1 MSIMH
6 LPSDET
12 MLAYAG
18 GTLSSAQ
25 RLVVET
31 HLALCE
37 PSRNWAGTLES
48 IGGLLI
54 DDITPVATSPGSL
67 ERVFARIDADAGNT
81 ETSVADTEIASLPEP
96 LHRYPMTPW
105 RKAGRGTMIR
115 RVLTPE
121 DGDHRVIMFKIDPGR
136 KMLQHTHSGQELTCV
151 ISGSYSDE
159 GGRYGPGDFEEA
171 DSEVSHQPIVDSDVP
186 CICVVALTGKVKL
199 EGFLGRLF
207 QPFVQL

>member
-1 MSIMH
+1 MTVIH

-12 MLAYAG
+12 MLAYAA

-37 PSRNWAGTLES
+37 RSRSWAYTLED
-48 IGGLLI
+48 IGGILI
-54 DDITPVATSPGSL
+54 EDIDPEDVAPDSL
-67 ERVFARIDADAGNT
+67 ERVFARIDAVTAET
-81 ETSVADTEIASLPEP
+81 ETADVDSEIASFPEP
-96 LHRYPMTPW
+96 LRAYPMTPW
-105 RKAGRGTMIR
+105 RKAGRGTLIR

-171 DSEVSHQPIVDSDVP
+171 DDEVSHQPVVDSDVP
-186 CICVVALTGKVKL
+186 CICVVALTGKVQL
-199 EGFLGRLF
+199 EGFIGRLF
-207 QPFVQL
+207 QPFVRL

>member
-1 MSIMH
+1 MTVRQ
-6 LPSDET
+6 LPSDDI
-12 MLAYAG
+12 MLAYAA

-31 HLALCE
+31 HMALC
-37 PSRNWAGTLES
+37 PQSRVWVGRLEN

-54 DDITPVATSPGSL
+54 EDIAPVETSPGAL
-67 ERVFARIDADAGNT
+67 ERLFARIDAGEAQSMSPVIDA
-81 ETSVADTEIASLPEP
+81 EVAAFPEP
-96 LHRYPMTPW
+96 LRRYPMTPW
-105 RKAGRGTMIR
+105 RKAGRGTLIR

-171 DSEVSHQPIVDSDVP
+171 DNQVSHQPVVDSDVP

-199 EGFLGRLF
+199 EGVLGRLF

>member
-1 MSIMH
+1 MTAFH

-12 MLAYAG
+12 MLAYAA

-37 PSRNWAGTLES
+37 PSRAWAATLED

-54 DDITPVATSPGSL
+54 EDIEPVEMSDGALDRILAG
-67 ERVFARIDADAGNT
+67 IDAVSAESEIAATDA
-81 ETSVADTEIASLPEP
+81 EIASFPEP

-105 RKAGRGTMIR
+105 RKAGRGTLIR

-151 ISGSYSDE
+151 VSGSYSDE

-171 DSEVSHQPIVDSDVP
+171 GDEISHSPVIDSDVP

-199 EGFLGRLF
+199 EGFVGRLL